1 MSVQIAE
8 TAKKL
13 GIFVITDEVYG
24 HLCFGDDPFV
34 PMGVF
39 GSVVPVIT
47 LGSIS
52 KRWAVPGWRL
62 GWIAI
67 NDPLKMLQESAV
79 LTSLFFL
86 SSASCSQHG
95 VNSCFLP
102 SQMVECIK
110 SCLDFSCEP
119 VTFIQVR
126 GILDMVACLSSYL

>member
-1 MSVQIAE
+1 MIA
-8 TAKKL
+8 
-13 GIFVITDEVYG
+13 DEVYG

-34 PMGVF
+34 PMGIF

-79 LTSLFFL
+79 LTSLFL
-86 SSASCSQHG
+86 SFSYKLLATWHKLLLFCRLRLWSALRS
-95 VNSCFLP
+95 VLIVPLNPLP
-102 SQMVECIK
+102 SFRFVIVWIC
-110 SCLDFSCEP
+110 
-119 VTFIQVR
+119 
-126 GILDMVACLSSYL
+126 